1 MKFSSNKPCVQPQR
15 GARLAVEMSKSGL
28 ILSHTLQFF
37 NLTFSPE
44 VSFRLPASQIRTFSR
59 SRHSIFHVT
68 WVWNQNRCQ
77 EVVECWHNSRHLPAF
92 THRWRRLSAERTKH
106 MFALSSSPTCSRKVT
121 GNVRRV
127 SPRHRIS
134 RSTCLASMSAACDG
148 FLFLLLRN
156 GMRMME
162 KRLVFLRQLV

>member
-1 MKFSSNKPCVQPQR
+1 MMLSSNKPCVQPQR
-15 GARLAVEMSKSGL
+15 GARLAVEMYKSGL

-37 NLTFSPE
+37 NLTFSP
-44 VSFRLPASQIRTFSR
+44 FRLPASRIRPFSH

-68 WVWNQNRCQ
+68 SVWNQNRCQ

-106 MFALSSSPTCSRKVT
+106 MFTLSSSLTHSRKVT

-134 RSTCLASMSAACDG
+134 RSTCLSSMSAACDG
-148 FLFLLLRN
+148 FLILLLWN
-156 GMRMME
+156 GPRTME
-162 KRLVFLRQLV
+162 KRVSSSSAS